1 MSLKLKAALYTA
13 ALLSG
18 IAFLAIALE
27 FITRELTADQI
38 ITIVGG
44 GMCAWFVYII
54 YAIMVSRLEYEE
66 TLKNIK

>member
-13 ALLSG
+13 ALIAG
-18 IAFLAIALE
+18 ISVSALVIE

-38 ITIVGG
+38 VTIVGG

-54 YAIMVSRLEYEE
+54 YAIMLNRLEYEE
-66 TLKNIK
+66 RTK